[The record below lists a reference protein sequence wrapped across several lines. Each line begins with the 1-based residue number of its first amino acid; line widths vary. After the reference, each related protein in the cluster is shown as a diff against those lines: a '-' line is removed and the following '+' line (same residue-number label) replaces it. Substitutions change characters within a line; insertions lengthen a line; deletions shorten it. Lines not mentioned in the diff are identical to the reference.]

1 MSTDTPTAPNTTPA
15 DPPSSDTKR
24 RRPRWRRRPRVPR
37 QRRVWLAGI
46 AAVLVAAGVVGNV
59 ALIGGLHEREP
70 MVVLT
75 HQVPWGH
82 QVTEH
87 DVSTVDLPPS
97 AAQHALTEAQW
108 QATAGRVATR
118 TLQPGQLLRD
128 GDLSGQQ
135 VPGAGQ
141 EVLGLRLAPGRY
153 PAGGLRPNDPVQVV
167 PVDGGGSAT
176 SAGSGSGSV
185 AGPGFAARVVNALGP
200 DADGALSVDVLIT
213 ADRAEQASTAAA
225 GSPLVRLLGP
235 SP

>member
-1 MSTDTPTAPNTTPA
+1 MSTDIPSAPNTTPA
-15 DPPSSDTKR
+15 DPPSADTNGR
-24 RRPRWRRRPRVPR
+24 RSRWRRRPRVPR
-37 QRRVWLAGI
+37 QHRVWLAGL
-46 AAVLVAAGVVGNV
+46 AVLLVATGVVGNV
-59 ALIGGLHEREP
+59 ALIGQLHEREP

-75 HQVPWGH
+75 HGVPWGH
-82 QVTEH
+82 RVTKH

-97 AAQHALTEAQW
+97 AAQHALTKAQW

-118 TLQPGQLLRD
+118 PLQPGQLLRS
-128 GDLSGQQ
+128 GDLSSQQ

-153 PAGGLRPNDPVQVV
+153 PAGGLAANDPIQVV

-176 SAGSGSGSV
+176 SAGSGSGSP

-213 ADRAEQASTAAA
+213 ADQGEQASTAAA